1 MFLLLISIGLIMLII
16 ANSVMG
22 LSKNK
27 KMNILYLVLSS
38 ILTLIGVIGIAIT
51 INDFH
56 TSLLRRLNNER
67 IDTEFATWARDEFM
81 GYVLISLII
90 TVITIFLLI
99 LIIILSRKNRNNI
112 LVHSIT
118 PILIMIRFILVMYSL
133 VYSYG
138 TINKFFDIAGYIT
151 SLAIFECFILYL
163 PSIYKMII
171 YIQYDN
177 NINHNG
183 E

>member
-1 MFLLLISIGLIMLII
+1 MFLLLLSLGIIILII
-16 ANSVMG
+16 ANFVMG
-22 LSKNK
+22 LSKNR

-56 TSLLRRLNNER
+56 TSLLRRLNNNML
-67 IDTEFATWARDEFM
+67 DSEFATWARDEFM
-81 GYVLISLII
+81 GYVIISFII
-90 TVITIFLLI
+90 TVITILLLI
-99 LIIILSRKNRNNI
+99 LITILSRKNHNNI

-118 PILIMIRFILVMYSL
+118 PILIITRFILVMFAL

-163 PSIYKMII
+163 PSIYKKII
-171 YIQYDN
+171 YLNYNN